1 MVWAL
6 ILVMSPTSWGPLGLL
21 LSSSV
26 MFSFRHC
33 RMGHV
38 TPRKREKARVSVLTA
53 SSHLV
58 LEILVNSI
66 RQEREIKYILRKN
79 LKIITEST
87 ILFIKKKI
95 KSAQNQKKKNLKRHQ
110 GY

>member
-1 MVWAL
+1 
-6 ILVMSPTSWGPLGLL
+6 
-21 LSSSV
+21 
-26 MFSFRHC
+26 
-33 RMGHV
+33 MGHV

-66 RQEREIKYILRKN
+66 RQEREIKHIYTEKKFKNYYRKHDPLHKN
-79 LKIITEST
+79 KI
-87 ILFIKKKI
+87 KI
-95 KSAQNQKKKNLKRHQ
+95 KSAQNKKNLKRHQ

>member
-1 MVWAL
+1 MVWTL
-6 ILVMSPTSWGPLGLL
+6 ISVMSPTSWRPWGLL
-21 LSSSV
+21 PNSSV
-26 MFSFRHC
+26 MLGFRHC

-66 RQEREIKYILRKN
+66 RQEREIKHIYTEKKFKNYYRKHDPLHKN
-79 LKIITEST
+79 
-87 ILFIKKKI
+87 KI
-95 KSAQNQKKKNLKRHQ
+95 K
-110 GY
+110 